1 MSSSSTLSK
10 VLKIFKLCREFWGK
24 AIVLAI
30 TLVLTSFLSA
40 YPIKYIEKIINI
52 ATSSAQ
58 DKVKAFFLAGC
69 VYLLLHVLNIIFR
82 ALFEYLN
89 VYLETQIGHK
99 IRIELFSKLQKIPY
113 RVYVENNTSDLM
125 VRLIEDSKITVSG
138 MLKPL
143 TFIIRDI
150 LIFIFGFYYMSRIDL
165 QITLIMV
172 PIGIVLSLQA
182 IKTGPKINK
191 LAEDERQAN
200 SLLWGKFSEGIK
212 GIKEIKSYCQEK
224 RFSEEVSKK
233 SINMNKKILSL
244 QKFVIITSNINSAF
258 FMGIIAFIM
267 IFGGY
272 KVSIGTLSIGGLTA
286 IMMYNGLLIDPMI
299 NFFSFYQQMQQV
311 FVSSDKIFSILEEK
325 EENSGEIHY
334 KYTFENKLEI
344 KELTFKYNDKIALK
358 NISLNIFKG
367 EKVAFVGYS
376 GSGKSTLCKLLIRF
390 YEPDKGQIII
400 DGYDIKNISLNNLRK
415 IFGIV
420 FQDTFLFTGTLR
432 ENILFSNPQATEEEL
447 NEALRIAGVDSFLE
461 KLPFGLDTPVG
472 ENGFN
477 LSGGERQRVS
487 IARTILRNPDII
499 ILDESTSSLDPITTS
514 KVIKRIVK
522 KYENRTIIF
531 TAHKLTTI
539 SKLCDKI
546 YVFKDGEI
554 VEEGIHD
561 ELINRDT
568 LYRKIY
574 NAQFLKSS

>member
-1 MSSSSTLSK
+1 MKSSSTLSK

-82 ALFEYLN
+82 VLFEYLN

-125 VRLIEDSKITVSG
+125 VRLIEDSEITVSG

-325 EENSGEIHY
+325 EENSGEIDH
-334 KYTFENKLEI
+334 KNTFENKLEI

-358 NISLNIFKG
+358 NIWF
-367 EKVAFVGYS
+367 F
-376 GSGKSTLCKLLIRF
+376 
-390 YEPDKGQIII
+390 
-400 DGYDIKNISLNNLRK
+400 
-415 IFGIV
+415 
-420 FQDTFLFTGTLR
+420 
-432 ENILFSNPQATEEEL
+432 
-447 NEALRIAGVDSFLE
+447 
-461 KLPFGLDTPVG
+461 
-472 ENGFN
+472 
-477 LSGGERQRVS
+477 
-487 IARTILRNPDII
+487 
-499 ILDESTSSLDPITTS
+499 
-514 KVIKRIVK
+514 
-522 KYENRTIIF
+522 
-531 TAHKLTTI
+531 
-539 SKLCDKI
+539 
-546 YVFKDGEI
+546 
-554 VEEGIHD
+554 
-561 ELINRDT
+561 
-568 LYRKIY
+568 
-574 NAQFLKSS
+574 

>member
-1 MSSSSTLSK
+1 MKSSSTLSK

-52 ATSSAQ
+52 ATSSSQ

-325 EENSGEIHY
+325 EENSGEIDY

-514 KVIKRIVK
+514 KVIKRILK
-522 KYENRTIIF
+522 KYEDRTIIF